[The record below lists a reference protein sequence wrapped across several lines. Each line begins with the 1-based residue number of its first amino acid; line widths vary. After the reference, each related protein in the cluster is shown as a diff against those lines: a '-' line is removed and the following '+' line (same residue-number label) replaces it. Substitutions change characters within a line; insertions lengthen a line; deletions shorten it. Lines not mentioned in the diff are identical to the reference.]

1 MRCCPCAS
9 APTGGGWRRAA
20 TTARCDCGCSCNKSE
35 RALYTSWSGARGGAA
50 LWGTCP
56 PSRAHALA
64 PARLFLPLVSSRPAS
79 ILVQG
84 HAESPVR
91 CSCSPRT
98 ARTRAGRCMTA
109 SRPCRSP
116 CTVGTPRLH
125 RAGLLIEI
133 MTKKMSAMLLLRLV
147 SGGPVEDTSSFR
159 YTPTSLRILVH
170 FSGHYGALSNT
181 CARAAARRP
190 ASLAPWA
197 QK

>member
-1 MRCCPCAS
+1 M
-9 APTGGGWRRAA
+9 G
-20 TTARCDCGCSCNKSE
+20 D
-35 RALYTSWSGARGGAA
+35 L
-50 LWGTCP
+50 P
-56 PSRAHALA
+56 PL
-64 PARLFLPLVSSRPAS
+64 
-79 ILVQG
+79 
-84 HAESPVR
+84 
-91 CSCSPRT
+91 
-98 ARTRAGRCMTA
+98 TRACTRACSAFPPACEQQTRQHTCTRPRRVAGALQLLPEDGADKGRAMHDG
-109 SRPCRSP
+109 
-116 CTVGTPRLH
+116 VTPVQIAMH
-125 RAGLLIEI
+125 CVHCVIEI